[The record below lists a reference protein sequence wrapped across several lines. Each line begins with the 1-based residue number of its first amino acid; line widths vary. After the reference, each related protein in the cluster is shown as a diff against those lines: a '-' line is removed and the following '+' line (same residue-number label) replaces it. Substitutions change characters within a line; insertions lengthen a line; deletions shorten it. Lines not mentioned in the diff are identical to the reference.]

1 MIATLPEIAL
11 TRVLPWKQTRLYQI
25 VRGSPE
31 LLEEFGLRVI
41 TRVPVIQCFVENEEI
56 KLRIL
61 RIRQLLRHKKKGRH
75 PKRYR
80 IKVNIP
86 FEWSYAINQTFDYFL
101 TYINHLPS
109 EIISSKLKH
118 TVKKK
123 ISLPE
128 DTFIKIREIAKREK
142 VTVAQVMKTLIESY
156 LLEVFPDLYSH
167 LKEVQK
173 NGSNDSYQPA
183 QKQ

>member
-11 TRVLPWKQTRLYQI
+11 TRVLPWKRARLYQI
-25 VRGSPE
+25 ARGSPE
-31 LLEEFGLRVI
+31 LLEEYGIRII

-61 RIRQLLRHKKKGRH
+61 RIRQLLRHKEKDRYPKK
-75 PKRYR
+75 YR
-80 IKVNIP
+80 TRVNIP

-109 EIISSKLKH
+109 EIISAKLKH
-118 TVKKK
+118 TVTKK

-128 DTFIKIREIAKREK
+128 DTFIKIREIAKKER
-142 VTVAQVMKTLIESY
+142 VTTTRVMRTLIESY

-173 NGSNDSYQPA
+173 NGSNASCQSA
-183 QKQ
+183 